1 MKMKR
6 STYSVYLLVIFT
18 CLLFVATIKLSMG
31 DVGMQILGMQPIPEL
46 DEQQIVKKE
55 VVVWTSFQIKFK

>member
-1 MKMKR
+1 MKTER

-31 DVGMQILGMQPIPEL
+31 EVGMQILGMEPIPEL
-46 DEQQIVKKE
+46 EEQKIVKEE
-55 VVVWTSFQIKFK
+55 VVIWSSFQTKL

>member
-46 DEQQIVKKE
+46 DEQIVKEE
-55 VVVWTSFQIKFK
+55 VVMWTSFQIKFK

>member
-1 MKMKR
+1 MKTER

-31 DVGMQILGMQPIPEL
+31 EVGMQILGMEPIPEL
-46 DEQQIVKKE
+46 EEQTAVKEE
-55 VVVWTSFQIKFK
+55 VAAWTSFQIQF